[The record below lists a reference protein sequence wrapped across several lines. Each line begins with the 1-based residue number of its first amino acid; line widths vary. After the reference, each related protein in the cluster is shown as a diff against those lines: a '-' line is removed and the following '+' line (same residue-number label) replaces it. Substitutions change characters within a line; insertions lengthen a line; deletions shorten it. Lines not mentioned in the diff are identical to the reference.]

1 MSEAFLPNFSE
12 YTPPVLPPPSLYR
25 RRYPYNWG
33 TTTLDAKI
41 QVLSTKLEIVNN
53 KLDTLLEEMS
63 QLKDML
69 FYAPP
74 GILLPEGGDGYLQGK
89 NSFEST
95 FKTSI

>member
-12 YTPPVLPPPSLYR
+12 FSPTLPPPSLYR

-33 TTTLDAKI
+33 TTSSDAKI
-41 QVLSTKLEIVNN
+41 QILSTKVENVNK
-53 KLDTLLEEMS
+53 KLDTILEELS
-63 QLKDML
+63 QLKDMIS
-69 FYAPP
+69 FAPP
-74 GILLPEGGDGYLQGK
+74 GAFCSEGGDGYIESK